1 MGIVTRQHQRPAT
14 VEELRA
20 RAAAV
25 ISARLQA
32 GRPLTAK
39 WLGEAAAVT
48 DGGALKFLRE
58 HADAGRLTRR
68 SAPGGPA
75 PYPDAWTAAAT
86 GEDRPA
92 TKAPAPSVEDS
103 TMTGPGHD
111 QDTARGVFRVLVTG
125 SRSWTDAAA
134 ISGALAELHQ
144 QYGDRLVVVHGACRT
159 GADRIADG
167 WARRH
172 GVTTET
178 HPADWAAG
186 RGAGPAR
193 NAAMVATSPDVC
205 LAFIRDQSPG
215 ATGCAD
221 AADRA
226 GIPTSR
232 HSVGSVERETAAE
245 AAPADLASAALSAQA
260 PEPAAEPAGVGQHR
274 APSAELSG
282 DASAQLPD
290 VTDVLFADLDLVGR

>member
-1 MGIVTRQHQRPAT
+1 MTRRQQRPAS

-20 RAAAV
+20 RTAAV
-25 ISARLQA
+25 IRARLQA

-75 PYPDAWTAAAT
+75 PYLDAWTAVAPV
-86 GEDRPA
+86 EDWPT
-92 TKAPAPSVEDS
+92 TKAPAPAAQAP
-103 TMTGPGHD
+103 TTTGPGHD
-111 QDTARGVFRVLVTG
+111 QDTCRGVFRVLVTG
-125 SRSWTDAAA
+125 SRTWTDATA
-134 ISGALAELHQ
+134 ITGALAELQQ

-172 GVTTET
+172 GVATET

-221 AADRA
+221 LADRA
-226 GIPTSR
+226 GIPTTR
-232 HSVGSVERETAAE
+232 HTAGTAQREHAAH
-245 AAPADLASAALSAQA
+245 AAPADLASPALPAQA
-260 PEPAAEPAGVGQHR
+260 PQPAAQPQEAGHHR
-274 APSAELSG
+274 APSTDLG

-290 VTDVLFADLDLVGR
+290 DTDVLFADLDLVGR

>member
-1 MGIVTRQHQRPAT
+1 VTRQQQRPAT

-25 ISARLQA
+25 ISARMQA

-58 HADAGRLTRR
+58 HADAGRLARR

-75 PYPDAWTAAAT
+75 PYRDAWTAAVPV
-86 GEDRPA
+86 EDRPA
-92 TKAPAPSVEDS
+92 TKAPAVEDS
-103 TMTGPGHD
+103 TTTGPGHD
-111 QDTARGVFRVLVTG
+111 QDPARGVFRVLVTG

-134 ISGALAELHQ
+134 ITGALAELHR

-232 HSVGSVERETAAE
+232 HSAGSVEREPAAE
-245 AAPADLASAALSAQA
+245 AAPAA
-260 PEPAAEPAGVGQHR
+260 PELPTQAAQPTAQLAERHS
-274 APSAELSG
+274 APSAE
-282 DASAQLPD
+282 ASAQLPD